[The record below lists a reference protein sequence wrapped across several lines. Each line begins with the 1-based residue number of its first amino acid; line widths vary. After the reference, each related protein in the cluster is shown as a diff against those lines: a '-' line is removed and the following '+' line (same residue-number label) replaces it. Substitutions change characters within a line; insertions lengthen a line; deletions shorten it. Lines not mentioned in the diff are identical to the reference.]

1 MTMQHEGIHQGG
13 GRSVSLKRLLAATAA
28 LPVAVAG
35 LIMAFAADTPASA
48 HDYTISPTVF
58 EFPGSTTETL
68 SGVFSFS
75 GTTLLSINLTLSG
88 DGPAVAGSYTVPVP
102 TASALFVEALNAG
115 STAALALG
123 FASPL
128 TGQSDPITLLEVAT
142 GCVPGSQCNV
152 ITAATGIPSGAA
164 ADPVPEPTSIAL
176 LGTALGLFGL
186 GRRST
191 QRRQALS
198 TRRFPSP
205 PVPDHIRGR

>member
-1 MTMQHEGIHQGG
+1 MTTQHDRIHQGS

-35 LIMAFAADTPASA
+35 LMMAFAAETPANA

-75 GTTLLSINLTLSG
+75 GTTVLSVNLTLSG
-88 DGPAVAGSYTVPVP
+88 DGPGAAGSYTVPFSVGLS
-102 TASALFVEALNAG
+102 SAFEALTADK
-115 STAALALG
+115 TAALALE

-128 TGQSDPITLLEVAT
+128 TGQSDPITFFEVGT

-152 ITAATGIPSGAA
+152 INVATGIPSGAA
-164 ADPVPEPTSIAL
+164 ADPVPEPSSLAL
-176 LGTALGLFGL
+176 LGAALAFFGFK
-186 GRRST
+186 RRST
-191 QRRQALS
+191 QSR
-198 TRRFPSP
+198 
-205 PVPDHIRGR
+205 